1 MVRTGNTMAA
11 LSEKKV
17 LVILNTDTIIR
28 CNAITPMVTANM
40 EISPAKP
47 HIPGLSAL
55 VFFSTVKLGIKTVQL
70 FVIGM
75 FVIDMFLLAA
85 RHFIRIKR

>member
-28 CNAITPMVTANM
+28 CNANTPMVTANM

-55 VFFSTVKLGIKTVQL
+55 VFF
-70 FVIGM
+70 
-75 FVIDMFLLAA
+75 LL
-85 RHFIRIKR
+85 